1 MKKISFGRYVLLA
14 LVCMFFICAGTYN
27 YCVIKFGNEAY
38 DYFNFAMLNFFA
50 TLTYYSFI
58 GILIASTVVIIVE
71 AYKNVN
77 EKFYQLA
84 KERFTTDYEE
94 K

>member
-14 LVCMFFICAGTYN
+14 LICMFFICAITYN

-58 GILIASTVVIIVE
+58 GILILSTVVIIIE
-71 AYKNVN
+71 AYGDVN
-77 EKFYQLA
+77 NKFYELA
-84 KERFTTDYEE
+84 KKRLMDGEQR
-94 K
+94 